1 MKRPGN
7 RPPAL
12 AAWLFQRLM
21 RDEEQAS
28 ILGDMEEH
36 YHALCAERGRF
47 GAALWYY
54 GQVVFSLP
62 VLITHAIYW
71 NGVMLKN
78 YLKTAVRSI
87 VRQQLYSAINIF
99 GLSFGMA
106 CCFLIS
112 LYVYDEVSFDKFFED
127 GDRIYRIAL
136 ERNYPDHT
144 RYFSSSSVMVAPT
157 LLANYPDVEKA
168 TRLHRLFFAPQVVVT
183 VDDQSYQET
192 RFLWAD
198 SNFFEVFSFRFLEG
212 DPTTALDASNKVVLT
227 DKTARRYFGNVPAL
241 NKTILGGGG
250 GEFVVSAVIEDI
262 PENSHIDFDLL
273 GSMWAIGYLETAVE
287 QGNWVSPW
295 LYTYVRLRE
304 GVDPEAFAAKL
315 PGMVHTYGA
324 AQIKAQLGITTDDYT
339 ESGHAYKYFAQPLHD
354 IHLHSN
360 MEVELQPNGNIMYVY
375 LLVALVGFILL
386 ISCINFVNL
395 ATARSTERAK
405 EVGVRKVMGSYRGH
419 LIWQFL
425 TESIVISSISLALA
439 VLVAWLFLPTFNDL
453 VGKQLTLGMVGHP
466 LVIMG
471 LLGFAMAVGL
481 LAGGYPALV
490 ISAMDPT
497 TVLKGAFK
505 SSPRG
510 VWLRNSLVVFQFA
523 ISMMLISGTLVAGQQ
538 LDYIR
543 TKQLG
548 FDKENVLVVK
558 QAGALQTNME
568 AFKDE
573 LRAMPDVLSVGSTN
587 AAPGAF
593 FGSSIYAPDDPDMP
607 LFRTNI
613 LTIDDDYLETLAMT
627 MKAGRAFSRDYNDSL
642 NILINRAAAR
652 ALGWDDPVG
661 HTLRASFNN
670 PDAGSTP
677 TPVFEIVGVV
687 EDFNFQSLHTEIA
700 PLVIFNGEQGNTV
713 AVRLGPGDVEQTIAA
728 IGEKWRSFVPE
739 REMLF
744 SFLDQDLDALY
755 QADQASGKV
764 LNAFTMLAI
773 LLACVGL
780 FGMAA
785 YTTGQRAKEIGI
797 RKVLGA
803 SVAGIILLLSKE
815 FTRLIVMAFMLA
827 APLAYWALDWGLN
840 YFAYR
845 VDVGVMTLA
854 LAGGLTLLLAWLT
867 ISYQSIKTALM
878 NPITSL
884 RDE

>member
-1 MKRPGN
+1 MKRPRN

-36 YHALCAERGRF
+36 YHALRAERGRF

-62 VLITHAIYW
+62 VLISHAIYW

-87 VRQQLYSAINIF
+87 VRQRLYSAINIF

-112 LYVYDEVSFDKFFED
+112 LYVYDEVSFDKFFEE
-127 GDRIYRIAL
+127 GDRTYRIAL
-136 ERNYPDHT
+136 ERQYPDHT

-183 VDDQSYQET
+183 VEDQSYQES

-212 DPTTALDASNKVVLT
+212 DPTTALDALNKVVLT
-227 DKTARRYFGNVPAL
+227 DKTARRYFGNAPAL
-241 NKTILGGGG
+241 NKTIVVGA
-250 GEFVVSAVIEDI
+250 EDFVVSAVIEDI
-262 PENSHIDFDLL
+262 PENSHIDLDLL
-273 GSMWAIGYLETAVE
+273 GPMRAIGYLETAVE

-304 GVDPEAFAAKL
+304 GVDPEAFEAKL
-315 PGMVHTYGA
+315 PDMVHIYGA
-324 AQIKAQLGITTDDYT
+324 EQIKAQLGIAGDFT
-339 ESGHAYKYFAQPLHD
+339 ESGHVYKYFLQPLHD

-360 MEVELQPNGNIMYVY
+360 MEVELQPNGNITYVY

-405 EVGVRKVMGSYRGH
+405 EVGVRKVMGSFRGH
-419 LIWQFL
+419 LIRQFL
-425 TESIVISSISLALA
+425 TESIVISGISLALA
-439 VLVAWLFLPTFNDL
+439 VLVAWLFLPMFNDL
-453 VGKQLTLGMVGHP
+453 VGKQLTLGVIGHP
-466 LVIMG
+466 LVMIG
-471 LLGFAMAVGL
+471 LLGFAIVVGL

-490 ISAMDPT
+490 ISAMDPA

-505 SSPRG
+505 SSRRG

-558 QAGALQTNME
+558 QAGALQTNMA

-573 LRAMPDVLSVGSTN
+573 LRTMPGVLSVGSTN

-593 FGSSIYAPDDPDMP
+593 FGSSIYAPDGPDMP
-607 LFRTNI
+607 LFRTNA
-613 LTIDDDYLETLAMT
+613 LTIDDDYVETLAMT
-627 MKAGRAFSRDYNDSL
+627 MTAGRSFSRDYNDSL
-642 NILINRAAAR
+642 NILINEAAAR
-652 ALGWDDPVG
+652 TLGWDDPVG
-661 HTLRASFNN
+661 HTLRESINN
-670 PDAGSTP
+670 AEREART
-677 TPVFEIVGVV
+677 FEIIGVV

-739 REMLF
+739 RELLF

-755 QADQASGKV
+755 QADKASGKV

-815 FTRLIVMAFMLA
+815 FTRLVVIAFMLA
-827 APLAYWALDWGLN
+827 APLAYWALDWGLD

-845 VDVGVMTLA
+845 VEVGVMTLA